1 MSQNNGYSVIGTR
14 PIRHDGIDKVTGDAK
29 YGADIF
35 PRGVLY
41 GKILR
46 SPYAHAIIKSIDVS
60 AAKKLQGVKAI
71 VTGNDLLP
79 PGEDKEIKVGEATK
93 NLKYIREAT
102 LATKKVLYPGHPVA
116 AVAADNPHIAEEA
129 ISLIK
134 VTYEQ
139 ISHSLTALD
148 GIKKD
153 AAILHPD
160 TRSKA
165 VENGTKSTNI
175 EDHLIHEK
183 GDIEKGFAEAD
194 IIIEREFNTSTVHQ
208 GYIEPHNTTVKWTN
222 DERVQIWCST
232 QGPFDIRDETAAIL
246 GIPVSKVK
254 LTPMEIGGGFGG
266 KFSAYA
272 SPVAAHLSRKS
283 GHPVRIIHTRAED
296 LEATGPTPGSYIK
309 CKIGAS
315 KEGKITA
322 AYAYLAY
329 EAGAYP
335 DSMVSAGSQCIF
347 ASYEIPNA
355 KVEGIGV
362 HVNKPSTAAYR
373 APGATNAAFASETI
387 IDEIC
392 TNLKIDPVEFRLQNA
407 SKEGTR
413 RVDGPIFPKIGCVE
427 VLESIKNHPHYQAPL
442 EGENVGRGIAIG
454 FWFNYGGQSSC
465 TINVNSDGTC
475 GLVEGSP
482 DIGGTRTS
490 IAMQA
495 AEVLGI
501 PVEDFN
507 PMVVDTDT
515 VGFTEG
521 TGGSR
526 TTFAT
531 GWAAIE
537 AARDV
542 KTQMIQRAAKI
553 WDVDQ
558 KSVSY
563 ENGFIKTSKHQMSFK
578 ELAGELGSTGGLI
591 VGKST
596 ITPAGEGGAFA
607 GNIVDIKV
615 DPETGKIDILRF
627 TAIQDV
633 GTAVHPS
640 YVEGQM
646 QGGSVQGIG
655 WALNEEYFM
664 TDEGR
669 MANST
674 LLDYR
679 MPIAMDVPLIETVIV
694 EVPNPGHPYG
704 VRGVGE
710 VNIVPPPAAIA
721 NAINNAMGLRMTE
734 LPMKPNKLIELIWG
748 NKQK

>member
-14 PIRHDGIDKVTGDAK
+14 PVRHDGIEKVTGDAK

-35 PRGVLY
+35 PQGVLY

-46 SPYAHAIIKSIDVS
+46 SPYAHAMIKSIDVS

-102 LATKKVLYPGHPVA
+102 LATKKVLYVGHPVA

-139 ISHSLTALD
+139 IAHSLTALD
-148 GIKKD
+148 GIRKD
-153 AAILHPD
+153 AAILHPN
-160 TRSKA
+160 TRSTT
-165 VENGTKSTNI
+165 VGNGTKPTNI
-175 EDHLIHEK
+175 EDHIIHEK

-194 IIIEREFNTSTVHQ
+194 IIIEREFNTATVHQ

-222 DERVQIWCST
+222 DGRVQIWCST
-232 QGPFDIRDETAAIL
+232 QGPFDIRDETATIL

-283 GHPVRIIHTRAED
+283 GHPVRIIHTRSED

-315 KEGKITA
+315 KEGKIIA

-335 DSMVSAGSQCIF
+335 DSMVASGAKCIF

-355 KVEGIGV
+355 KIEAVGV

-387 IDEIC
+387 VDEIC
-392 TNLKIDPVEFRLQNA
+392 TTLKIDPVEFRLQNA

-427 VLESIKNHPHYQAPL
+427 VLEAIKNHPHYQAPL
-442 EGENVGRGIAIG
+442 EKNVGRGVAIG
-454 FWFNYGGQSSC
+454 FWFNHGGQSSC

-490 IAMQA
+490 VAMQA

-515 VGFTEG
+515 IGYTEG

-542 KTQMIQRAAKI
+542 KSQMIQRAAEI

-558 KSVSY
+558 KSVDY
-563 ENGFIKTSKHQMSFK
+563 ENGIIKSAKHQMSFK

-596 ITPAGEGGAFA
+596 ITPAGEGGGFA
-607 GNIVDIKV
+607 GNIVDLKI

-646 QGGSVQGIG
+646 QGGSTQGIG
-655 WALNEEYFM
+655 WGLNEEYFM
-664 TDEGR
+664 TNEGR

-679 MPIAMDVPLIETVIV
+679 MPIAMDVPLIDTVIV
-694 EVPNPGHPYG
+694 EVPNPGHPFG

-710 VNIVPPPAAIA
+710 ANIVPPPAALA
-721 NAINNAMGLRMTE
+721 HAIYSATGFRPNQ
-734 LPMKPNKLIELIWG
+734 LPMSPPNLAKVWG
-748 NKQK
+748 NSNGK

>member
-14 PIRHDGIDKVTGDAK
+14 PVRHDGIEKVTGDAK

-35 PRGVLY
+35 PQGVLY

-46 SPYAHAIIKSIDVS
+46 SPYAHAMIKSIDVS

-102 LATKKVLYPGHPVA
+102 LATKKVLYVGHPVA

-148 GIKKD
+148 GIRKD
-153 AAILHPD
+153 AAILHPN
-160 TRSKA
+160 TRSKT
-165 VENGTKSTNI
+165 VGNGTKPTNI
-175 EDHLIHEK
+175 EDHIIHEK

-194 IIIEREFNTSTVHQ
+194 IIIEREFNTATVHQ

-222 DERVQIWCST
+222 DGRVQIWCST
-232 QGPFDIRDETAAIL
+232 QGPFDIRDETATIL

-272 SPVAAHLSRKS
+272 SPVAALLSRKS
-283 GHPVRIIHTRAED
+283 GHPVRIIHTRSED

-315 KEGKITA
+315 KEGKIIA

-335 DSMVSAGSQCIF
+335 DSMVASGAKCIF

-355 KVEGIGV
+355 KIEAVGV

-387 IDEIC
+387 VDEIC
-392 TNLKIDPVEFRLQNA
+392 TTLKIDPVEFRLQNA

-427 VLESIKNHPHYQAPL
+427 VLEAIKNHPHYQAPL
-442 EGENVGRGIAIG
+442 EKNVGRGVAIG
-454 FWFNYGGQSSC
+454 FWFNHGGQSSC

-490 IAMQA
+490 VAMQA

-515 VGFTEG
+515 IGFTEG

-531 GWAAIE
+531 GWAAIK

-542 KTQMIQRAAKI
+542 KSQMIQRAAEI

-558 KSVSY
+558 KSVDY
-563 ENGFIKTSKHQMSFK
+563 ENGIIKSAKHQMSFK

-596 ITPAGEGGAFA
+596 ITPAGEGGGFA
-607 GNIVDIKV
+607 GNIVDLKI

-664 TDEGR
+664 TNEGR

-679 MPIAMDVPLIETVIV
+679 MPIAMDVPLIDTVIV

-721 NAINNAMGLRMTE
+721 NAINNATGLRMTE
-734 LPMKPNKLIELIWG
+734 LPMKPNKLMELIWE

>member
-14 PIRHDGIDKVTGDAK
+14 PVRHDGIDKVTGDAK

-35 PRGVLY
+35 PQGVLY

-46 SPYAHAIIKSIDVS
+46 SPYAHAMIKSIDVS

-102 LATKKVLYPGHPVA
+102 LATKKVLYVGHPVA

-148 GIKKD
+148 GIRKD
-153 AAILHPD
+153 AAILHPN
-160 TRSKA
+160 TRSKT
-165 VENGTKSTNI
+165 VGNGTKPTNI
-175 EDHLIHEK
+175 EDHIIHEK

-194 IIIEREFNTSTVHQ
+194 IIIEREFNTATVHQ

-222 DERVQIWCST
+222 DGRVQIWCST
-232 QGPFDIRDETAAIL
+232 QGPFDIRDETATIL

-272 SPVAAHLSRKS
+272 SPVAALLSRKS
-283 GHPVRIIHTRAED
+283 GHPVRIIHTRSED

-315 KEGKITA
+315 KEGKIIA

-335 DSMVSAGSQCIF
+335 DSMVASGAKCIF

-355 KVEGIGV
+355 KIEAVGV

-387 IDEIC
+387 VDEIC
-392 TNLKIDPVEFRLQNA
+392 TTLKIDPVEFRLQNA

-427 VLESIKNHPHYQAPL
+427 VLEAIKNHPHYQAPL
-442 EGENVGRGIAIG
+442 EKNVGRGVAIG
-454 FWFNYGGQSSC
+454 FWFNHGGQSSC

-490 IAMQA
+490 VAMQA

-515 VGFTEG
+515 IGFTEG

-542 KTQMIQRAAKI
+542 KSQMIQRAAEI

-558 KSVSY
+558 KSVNY
-563 ENGFIKTSKHQMSFK
+563 ENGIIKSAKHQMSFK

-596 ITPAGEGGAFA
+596 ITPAGEGGGFA
-607 GNIVDIKV
+607 GNIVDLKI

-664 TDEGR
+664 TNEGR

-679 MPIAMDVPLIETVIV
+679 MPIAMDVPLIDTVIV

-721 NAINNAMGLRMTE
+721 NAINNATGLRMTE
-734 LPMKPNKLIELIWG
+734 LPMKPNKLMELIWE

>member
-14 PIRHDGIDKVTGDAK
+14 PVRHDGIDKVTGDAK

-35 PRGVLY
+35 PQGVLY

-46 SPYAHAIIKSIDVS
+46 SPYAHAMIKSIDVS

-79 PGEDKEIKVGEATK
+79 PGEDKGIKVGEATK

-102 LATKKVLYPGHPVA
+102 LATKKVLYVGHPVA

-139 ISHSLTALD
+139 IAHSLTALD
-148 GIKKD
+148 GIRKD
-153 AAILHPD
+153 AAILHPN
-160 TRSKA
+160 TRSTT
-165 VENGTKSTNI
+165 VGNGTKPTNI
-175 EDHLIHEK
+175 EDHIIHEK

-194 IIIEREFNTSTVHQ
+194 IIIEREFNTATVHQ

-222 DERVQIWCST
+222 DGRVQIWCST
-232 QGPFDIRDETAAIL
+232 QGPFDLRDETATIL

-272 SPVAAHLSRKS
+272 SPVAALLSRKS
-283 GHPVRIIHTRAED
+283 GHPVRIIHTRSED

-315 KEGKITA
+315 KEGKIIA

-335 DSMVSAGSQCIF
+335 DSMVASGAKCIF

-355 KVEGIGV
+355 KIEAVGV

-387 IDEIC
+387 VDEIC
-392 TNLKIDPVEFRLQNA
+392 TTLKIDPVEFRLQNA

-427 VLESIKNHPHYQAPL
+427 VLEAIKNHPHYQAPL
-442 EGENVGRGIAIG
+442 EKNVGRGVAIG
-454 FWFNYGGQSSC
+454 FWFNHGGQSSC

-490 IAMQA
+490 VAMQA

-515 VGFTEG
+515 IGYTEG

-542 KTQMIQRAAKI
+542 KSQMIQRAAEI

-558 KSVSY
+558 KSVNY
-563 ENGFIKTSKHQMSFK
+563 ENGIIKSAKHQMSFK

-596 ITPAGEGGAFA
+596 ITPAGEGGGFA
-607 GNIVDIKV
+607 GNIVDLKI

-664 TDEGR
+664 TNEGR

-679 MPIAMDVPLIETVIV
+679 MPIAMDVPLIDTVIV

-721 NAINNAMGLRMTE
+721 NAINNATGLRMTE
-734 LPMKPNKLIELIWG
+734 LPMKPNKLMELIWE

>member
-1 MSQNNGYSVIGTR
+1 MSQNNGYSVIGKR
-14 PIRHDGIDKVTGDAK
+14 PVRHDGIEKVTGDAK

-35 PRGVLY
+35 PQGVLY

-46 SPYAHAIIKSIDVS
+46 SPYAHAMIKSIDVS

-102 LATKKVLYPGHPVA
+102 LATKKVLYVGHPVA

-148 GIKKD
+148 GIRKD
-153 AAILHPD
+153 AAILHPN
-160 TRSKA
+160 TRSKT
-165 VENGTKSTNI
+165 VGNGTKPTNI
-175 EDHLIHEK
+175 EDHIIHEK

-194 IIIEREFNTSTVHQ
+194 IIIEREFNTATVHQ

-222 DERVQIWCST
+222 DGRVQIWCST
-232 QGPFDIRDETAAIL
+232 QGPFDLRDETATIL

-272 SPVAAHLSRKS
+272 SPVAALLSRKS
-283 GHPVRIIHTRAED
+283 GHPVRIIHTRSED

-315 KEGKITA
+315 KEGKIIA

-335 DSMVSAGSQCIF
+335 DSMVASGAKCIF

-355 KVEGIGV
+355 KIEAVGV

-387 IDEIC
+387 VDEIC
-392 TNLKIDPVEFRLQNA
+392 TTLKIDPVEFRLQNA

-427 VLESIKNHPHYQAPL
+427 VLEAIKNHPHYQAPL
-442 EGENVGRGIAIG
+442 EKNVGRGVAIG
-454 FWFNYGGQSSC
+454 FWFNHGGQSSC

-490 IAMQA
+490 VAMQA

-515 VGFTEG
+515 IGFTEG

-531 GWAAIE
+531 GWAAIK

-542 KTQMIQRAAKI
+542 KSQMIQRAAEI

-558 KSVSY
+558 KSVNY
-563 ENGFIKTSKHQMSFK
+563 ENGIIKSAKHQMSFK

-596 ITPAGEGGAFA
+596 ITPAGEGGGFA
-607 GNIVDIKV
+607 GNIVDLKI

-679 MPIAMDVPLIETVIV
+679 MPIAMDVPLIDTVIV

-721 NAINNAMGLRMTE
+721 NAINNATGLRMTE
-734 LPMKPNKLIELIWG
+734 LPMKPNKLMELIWE

>member
-14 PIRHDGIDKVTGDAK
+14 PVRHDGIEKVTGDAK

-35 PRGVLY
+35 PQGVLY

-46 SPYAHAIIKSIDVS
+46 SPYAHAMIKSIDVS

-102 LATKKVLYPGHPVA
+102 LATKKVLYVGHPVA

-148 GIKKD
+148 GIRKD
-153 AAILHPD
+153 AAILHPN
-160 TRSKA
+160 TRSKT
-165 VENGTKSTNI
+165 VGNGTKPTNI
-175 EDHLIHEK
+175 EDHIIHEK

-194 IIIEREFNTSTVHQ
+194 IIIEREFNTATVHQ

-222 DERVQIWCST
+222 DGRVQIWCST
-232 QGPFDIRDETAAIL
+232 QGPFDLREETATIL

-272 SPVAAHLSRKS
+272 SPVAALLSRKS
-283 GHPVRIIHTRAED
+283 GHPVRIIHTRSED

-315 KEGKITA
+315 KEGKIIA

-335 DSMVSAGSQCIF
+335 DSMVASGAKCIF

-355 KVEGIGV
+355 KIEAVGV

-387 IDEIC
+387 VDEIC
-392 TNLKIDPVEFRLQNA
+392 TTLKIDPVEFRLQNA

-427 VLESIKNHPHYQAPL
+427 VLEAIKNHPHYQAPL
-442 EGENVGRGIAIG
+442 EKNVGRGVAIG
-454 FWFNYGGQSSC
+454 FWFNHGGQSSC

-490 IAMQA
+490 VAMQA

-515 VGFTEG
+515 IGFTEG

-531 GWAAIE
+531 GWAAIK

-542 KTQMIQRAAKI
+542 KSQMIQRAAEI

-558 KSVSY
+558 KSVDY
-563 ENGFIKTSKHQMSFK
+563 ENGIIKSAKHQMSFK

-596 ITPAGEGGAFA
+596 ITPAGEGGGFA
-607 GNIVDIKV
+607 GNIVDLKI

-664 TDEGR
+664 TNEGR

-679 MPIAMDVPLIETVIV
+679 MPIAMDVPLIDTVIV

-721 NAINNAMGLRMTE
+721 NAINNATGLRMTE
-734 LPMKPNKLIELIWG
+734 LPMKPNKLMELIWE

>member
-14 PIRHDGIDKVTGDAK
+14 PVRHDGIDKVTGDAK

-35 PRGVLY
+35 PQGVLY

-46 SPYAHAIIKSIDVS
+46 SPYAHAMIKSIDVS

-79 PGEDKEIKVGEATK
+79 PGEDKGIKVGEATK

-102 LATKKVLYPGHPVA
+102 LATKKVLYVGHPVA

-139 ISHSLTALD
+139 IAHSLTALD
-148 GIKKD
+148 GIRKD
-153 AAILHPD
+153 AAILHPN
-160 TRSKA
+160 TRSTT
-165 VENGTKSTNI
+165 VGNGTKPTNI
-175 EDHLIHEK
+175 EDHIIHEK

-194 IIIEREFNTSTVHQ
+194 IIIEREFNTATVHQ

-222 DERVQIWCST
+222 DGRVQIWCST
-232 QGPFDIRDETAAIL
+232 QGPFDIRDETATIL

-272 SPVAAHLSRKS
+272 SPVAALLSRKS
-283 GHPVRIIHTRAED
+283 GHPVRIIHTRSED

-315 KEGKITA
+315 KEGKIIA

-335 DSMVSAGSQCIF
+335 DSMVASGAKCIF

-355 KVEGIGV
+355 KIEAVGV

-387 IDEIC
+387 VDEIC
-392 TNLKIDPVEFRLQNA
+392 TTLKIDPVEFRLQNA

-427 VLESIKNHPHYQAPL
+427 VLEAIKNHPHYQAPL
-442 EGENVGRGIAIG
+442 EKNVGRGVAIG
-454 FWFNYGGQSSC
+454 FWFNHGGQSSC

-490 IAMQA
+490 VAMQA

-515 VGFTEG
+515 IGYTEG

-542 KTQMIQRAAKI
+542 KSQMIQRAAEI

-558 KSVSY
+558 KSVNY
-563 ENGFIKTSKHQMSFK
+563 ENGIIKSAKHQMSFK

-596 ITPAGEGGAFA
+596 ITPAGEGGGFA
-607 GNIVDIKV
+607 GNIVDLKI

-664 TDEGR
+664 TNEGR

-679 MPIAMDVPLIETVIV
+679 MPIAMDVPLIDTVIV

-721 NAINNAMGLRMTE
+721 NAINNATGLRMTE
-734 LPMKPNKLIELIWG
+734 LPMKPNKLMELIWE

>member
-14 PIRHDGIDKVTGDAK
+14 PVRHDGIEKVTGDAK

-35 PRGVLY
+35 PQGVLY

-46 SPYAHAIIKSIDVS
+46 SPYAHAMIKSIDVS

-102 LATKKVLYPGHPVA
+102 LATKKVLYVGHPVA

-148 GIKKD
+148 GIRKD
-153 AAILHPD
+153 AAILHPN
-160 TRSKA
+160 TRSKT
-165 VENGTKSTNI
+165 VGNGTKPTNI
-175 EDHLIHEK
+175 EDHIIHEK

-194 IIIEREFNTSTVHQ
+194 IIIEREFNTATVHQ

-222 DERVQIWCST
+222 DGRVQIWCST
-232 QGPFDIRDETAAIL
+232 QGPFDLRDETATIL

-272 SPVAAHLSRKS
+272 SPVAALLSRKS
-283 GHPVRIIHTRAED
+283 GHPVRIIHTRSED

-315 KEGKITA
+315 KEGKIIA

-335 DSMVSAGSQCIF
+335 DSMVASGAKCIF

-355 KVEGIGV
+355 KIEAVGV

-387 IDEIC
+387 VDEIC
-392 TNLKIDPVEFRLQNA
+392 TTLKIDPVEFRLQNA

-427 VLESIKNHPHYQAPL
+427 VLEAIKNHPHYQAPL
-442 EGENVGRGIAIG
+442 EKNVGRGVAIG
-454 FWFNYGGQSSC
+454 FWFNHGGQSSC

-490 IAMQA
+490 VAMQA

-515 VGFTEG
+515 IGFTEG

-531 GWAAIE
+531 GWAAIK

-542 KTQMIQRAAKI
+542 KSQMIQRAAEI

-558 KSVSY
+558 KSVNY
-563 ENGFIKTSKHQMSFK
+563 ENGIIKSAKHQMSFK

-596 ITPAGEGGAFA
+596 ITPAGEGGGFA
-607 GNIVDIKV
+607 GNIVDLKI

-679 MPIAMDVPLIETVIV
+679 MPIAMDVPLIDTVIV

-721 NAINNAMGLRMTE
+721 NAINNATGLRMTE
-734 LPMKPNKLIELIWG
+734 LPMKPNKLMELIWE

>member
-14 PIRHDGIDKVTGDAK
+14 PVRHDGIEKVTGDAK

-35 PRGVLY
+35 PQGVLY

-46 SPYAHAIIKSIDVS
+46 SPYAHAMIKSIDVS

-102 LATKKVLYPGHPVA
+102 LATKKVLYVGHPVA

-148 GIKKD
+148 GIRKD
-153 AAILHPD
+153 AAILHPN
-160 TRSKA
+160 TRSKT
-165 VENGTKSTNI
+165 VGNGTKPTNI
-175 EDHLIHEK
+175 EDHIIHEK

-194 IIIEREFNTSTVHQ
+194 IIIEREFNTATVHQ

-222 DERVQIWCST
+222 DGRVQIWCST
-232 QGPFDIRDETAAIL
+232 QGPFDLRDETATIL

-272 SPVAAHLSRKS
+272 SPVAALLSRKS
-283 GHPVRIIHTRAED
+283 GHPVRIIHTRSED

-315 KEGKITA
+315 KEGKIIA

-335 DSMVSAGSQCIF
+335 DSMVASGAKCIF

-355 KVEGIGV
+355 KIEAVGV

-387 IDEIC
+387 VDEIC
-392 TNLKIDPVEFRLQNA
+392 TTLKIDPVEFRLQNA

-427 VLESIKNHPHYQAPL
+427 VLEAIKNHPHYQAPL
-442 EGENVGRGIAIG
+442 EKNVGRGVAIG
-454 FWFNYGGQSSC
+454 FWFNHGGQSSC

-490 IAMQA
+490 VAMQA

-515 VGFTEG
+515 IGFTEG

-531 GWAAIE
+531 GWAAIK

-542 KTQMIQRAAKI
+542 KSQMIQRAAEI

-558 KSVSY
+558 KSVDY
-563 ENGFIKTSKHQMSFK
+563 ENGIIKSAKHQMSFK

-596 ITPAGEGGAFA
+596 ITPAGEGGGFA
-607 GNIVDIKV
+607 GNIVDLKI

-679 MPIAMDVPLIETVIV
+679 MPIAMDVPLIDTVIV

-721 NAINNAMGLRMTE
+721 NAINNVTGLRMTE
-734 LPMKPNKLIELIWG
+734 LPMKPNKLMELIWE

>member
-14 PIRHDGIDKVTGDAK
+14 PVRHDGIEKVTGDAK

-35 PRGVLY
+35 PQGVLY

-46 SPYAHAIIKSIDVS
+46 SPYAHAMIKSIDVS

-102 LATKKVLYPGHPVA
+102 LATKKVLYVGHPVA

-148 GIKKD
+148 GIRKD
-153 AAILHPD
+153 AAILHPN
-160 TRSKA
+160 TRSKT
-165 VENGTKSTNI
+165 VGNGTKPTNI
-175 EDHLIHEK
+175 EDHIIHEK

-194 IIIEREFNTSTVHQ
+194 IIIEREFNTATVHQ

-222 DERVQIWCST
+222 DGRVQIWCST
-232 QGPFDIRDETAAIL
+232 QGPFDLRDETATIL

-272 SPVAAHLSRKS
+272 SPVAALLSRKS
-283 GHPVRIIHTRAED
+283 GHPVRIIHTRSED

-315 KEGKITA
+315 KEGKIIA

-335 DSMVSAGSQCIF
+335 DSMVASGAKCIF

-355 KVEGIGV
+355 KIEAVGV

-387 IDEIC
+387 VDEIC
-392 TNLKIDPVEFRLQNA
+392 TTLKIDPVEFRLQNA

-427 VLESIKNHPHYQAPL
+427 VLEAIKNHPHYQAPL
-442 EGENVGRGIAIG
+442 EKNVGRGVAIG
-454 FWFNYGGQSSC
+454 FWFNHGGQSSC

-490 IAMQA
+490 VAMQA

-515 VGFTEG
+515 IGFTEG

-531 GWAAIE
+531 GWAAIK

-542 KTQMIQRAAKI
+542 KSQMIQRAAEI

-558 KSVSY
+558 KSVDY
-563 ENGFIKTSKHQMSFK
+563 ENGIIKSAKHQMSFK

-596 ITPAGEGGAFA
+596 ITPAGEGGGFA
-607 GNIVDIKV
+607 GNIVDLKI

-664 TDEGR
+664 TNEGR

-679 MPIAMDVPLIETVIV
+679 MPIAMDVPLIDTVIV

-721 NAINNAMGLRMTE
+721 NAINNATGLRMTE
-734 LPMKPNKLIELIWG
+734 LPMKPNKLMELIWE

>member
-1 MSQNNGYSVIGTR
+1 MSQDNGYSVIGTR
-14 PIRHDGIDKVTGDAK
+14 PVRHDGIDKVTGDAK

-35 PRGVLY
+35 PQGVLY

-46 SPYAHAIIKSIDVS
+46 SPYAHAMIKSIDVS

-102 LATKKVLYPGHPVA
+102 LATKKVLYVGHPVA

-139 ISHSLTALD
+139 IAHSLTALD
-148 GIKKD
+148 GIRKD
-153 AAILHPD
+153 AAILHPN
-160 TRSKA
+160 TRSTT
-165 VENGTKSTNI
+165 VGNGTKPTNI
-175 EDHLIHEK
+175 EDHIIHEK

-194 IIIEREFNTSTVHQ
+194 IIIEREFNTATVHQ

-222 DERVQIWCST
+222 DGRVQIWCST
-232 QGPFDIRDETAAIL
+232 QGPFDLRDETATIL

-272 SPVAAHLSRKS
+272 SPVAALLSRKS
-283 GHPVRIIHTRAED
+283 GHPVRIIHTRSED

-315 KEGKITA
+315 KEGKIIA

-335 DSMVSAGSQCIF
+335 DSMVASGAKCIF

-355 KVEGIGV
+355 KIEAVGV

-387 IDEIC
+387 VDEIC
-392 TNLKIDPVEFRLQNA
+392 TTLKIDPVEFRLQNA

-427 VLESIKNHPHYQAPL
+427 VLEAIKNHPHYQAPL
-442 EGENVGRGIAIG
+442 EKNVGRGVAIG
-454 FWFNYGGQSSC
+454 FWFNHGGQSSC

-490 IAMQA
+490 VAMQA

-515 VGFTEG
+515 IGYTEG

-542 KTQMIQRAAKI
+542 KSQMIQRAAEI

-558 KSVSY
+558 KSVNY
-563 ENGFIKTSKHQMSFK
+563 ENGIIKSAKHQMSFK

-596 ITPAGEGGAFA
+596 ITPAGEGGGFA
-607 GNIVDIKV
+607 GNIVDLKI

-664 TDEGR
+664 TNEGR

-679 MPIAMDVPLIETVIV
+679 MPIAMDVPLIDTVIV

-721 NAINNAMGLRMTE
+721 NAINNATGLRMTE
-734 LPMKPNKLIELIWG
+734 LPMKPNKLMELIWE

>member
-14 PIRHDGIDKVTGDAK
+14 PVRHDGIEKVTGDAK

-35 PRGVLY
+35 PQGVLY

-46 SPYAHAIIKSIDVS
+46 SPYAHAMIKSIDVS

-79 PGEDKEIKVGEATK
+79 PGEDKGIKVGEATK

-102 LATKKVLYPGHPVA
+102 LATKKVLYVGHPVA

-148 GIKKD
+148 GIRKD
-153 AAILHPD
+153 AAILHPN
-160 TRSKA
+160 TRSTT
-165 VENGTKSTNI
+165 VGNGTKPTNI
-175 EDHLIHEK
+175 EDHIIHEK

-194 IIIEREFNTSTVHQ
+194 IIIEREFNTATVHQ

-222 DERVQIWCST
+222 DGRVQIWCST
-232 QGPFDIRDETAAIL
+232 QGPFDIRDETATIL

-272 SPVAAHLSRKS
+272 SPVAALLSRKS
-283 GHPVRIIHTRAED
+283 GHPVRIIHTRSED

-315 KEGKITA
+315 KEGKIIA

-335 DSMVSAGSQCIF
+335 DSMVASGAKCIF

-355 KVEGIGV
+355 KIEAVGV

-387 IDEIC
+387 VDEIC
-392 TNLKIDPVEFRLQNA
+392 TTLKIDPVEFRLQNA

-427 VLESIKNHPHYQAPL
+427 VLEAIKNHPHYQAPL
-442 EGENVGRGIAIG
+442 EKNVGRGVAIG
-454 FWFNYGGQSSC
+454 FWFNHGGQSSC

-490 IAMQA
+490 VAMQA

-515 VGFTEG
+515 IGFTEG

-531 GWAAIE
+531 GWAAIK

-542 KTQMIQRAAKI
+542 KSQMIQRAAEI

-558 KSVSY
+558 KSVDY
-563 ENGFIKTSKHQMSFK
+563 ENGIIKSAKHQMSFK

-596 ITPAGEGGAFA
+596 ITPAGEGGGFA
-607 GNIVDIKV
+607 GNIVDLKI

-679 MPIAMDVPLIETVIV
+679 MPIAMDVPLIDTVIV

-721 NAINNAMGLRMTE
+721 NAINNATGLRMTE
-734 LPMKPNKLIELIWG
+734 LPMKPNKLMELIWE

>member
-14 PIRHDGIDKVTGDAK
+14 PVRHDGIEKVTGDAK

-35 PRGVLY
+35 PQGVLY

-46 SPYAHAIIKSIDVS
+46 SPYAHAMIKSIDVS

-102 LATKKVLYPGHPVA
+102 LATKKVLYVGHPVA

-139 ISHSLTALD
+139 IAHSLTALD
-148 GIKKD
+148 GIRKD
-153 AAILHPD
+153 AAILHPN
-160 TRSKA
+160 TRSTT
-165 VENGTKSTNI
+165 VGNGTKPTNI
-175 EDHLIHEK
+175 EDHIIHEK

-194 IIIEREFNTSTVHQ
+194 IIIEREFNTATVHQ

-222 DERVQIWCST
+222 DGRVQIWCST
-232 QGPFDIRDETAAIL
+232 QGPFDLRDETATIL

-272 SPVAAHLSRKS
+272 SPVAALLSRKS
-283 GHPVRIIHTRAED
+283 GHPVRIIHTRSED

-315 KEGKITA
+315 KEGKIIA

-335 DSMVSAGSQCIF
+335 DSMVASGAKCIF

-355 KVEGIGV
+355 KIEAVGV

-387 IDEIC
+387 VDEIC
-392 TNLKIDPVEFRLQNA
+392 TTLKIDPVEFRLQNA

-427 VLESIKNHPHYQAPL
+427 VLEAIKNHPHYQAPL
-442 EGENVGRGIAIG
+442 EKNVGRGVAIG
-454 FWFNYGGQSSC
+454 FWFNHGGQSSC

-490 IAMQA
+490 VAMQA

-515 VGFTEG
+515 IGFTEG

-531 GWAAIE
+531 GWAAIK

-542 KTQMIQRAAKI
+542 KSQMIQRAAEI

-558 KSVSY
+558 KSVNY
-563 ENGFIKTSKHQMSFK
+563 ENGIIKSAKHQMSFK

-596 ITPAGEGGAFA
+596 ITPAGEGGGFA
-607 GNIVDIKV
+607 GNIVDLKI

-679 MPIAMDVPLIETVIV
+679 MPIAMDVPLIDTVIV

-721 NAINNAMGLRMTE
+721 NAINNATGLRMTE
-734 LPMKPNKLIELIWG
+734 LPMKPNKLMELIWE

>member
-14 PIRHDGIDKVTGDAK
+14 PVRHDGIEKVTGDAK

-35 PRGVLY
+35 PQGVLY

-46 SPYAHAIIKSIDVS
+46 SPYAHAMIKSIDVS

-102 LATKKVLYPGHPVA
+102 LATKKVLYVGHPVA

-139 ISHSLTALD
+139 IAHSLTALD
-148 GIKKD
+148 GIRKD
-153 AAILHPD
+153 AAILHPN
-160 TRSKA
+160 TRSKT
-165 VENGTKSTNI
+165 VGNGTKPTNI
-175 EDHLIHEK
+175 EDHIIHEK

-194 IIIEREFNTSTVHQ
+194 IIIEREFNTATVHQ

-222 DERVQIWCST
+222 DGRVQIWCST
-232 QGPFDIRDETAAIL
+232 QGPFDLRDETATIL

-272 SPVAAHLSRKS
+272 SPVAALLSRKS
-283 GHPVRIIHTRAED
+283 GHPVRIIHTRSED

-315 KEGKITA
+315 KEGKIIA

-335 DSMVSAGSQCIF
+335 DSMVASGAKCIF

-355 KVEGIGV
+355 KIEAVGV

-387 IDEIC
+387 VDEIC
-392 TNLKIDPVEFRLQNA
+392 TTLKIDPVEFRLQNA

-427 VLESIKNHPHYQAPL
+427 VLEAIKNHPHYQAPL
-442 EGENVGRGIAIG
+442 EKNVGRGVAIG
-454 FWFNYGGQSSC
+454 FWFNHGGQSSC

-490 IAMQA
+490 VAMQA

-515 VGFTEG
+515 IGFTEG

-531 GWAAIE
+531 GWAAIK

-542 KTQMIQRAAKI
+542 KSQMIQRAAEI

-558 KSVSY
+558 KSVDY
-563 ENGFIKTSKHQMSFK
+563 ENGIIKSAKHQMSFK

-596 ITPAGEGGAFA
+596 ITPAGEGGGFA
-607 GNIVDIKV
+607 GNIVDLKI

-679 MPIAMDVPLIETVIV
+679 MPIAMDVPLIDTVIV

-721 NAINNAMGLRMTE
+721 NAINNATGLRMTE
-734 LPMKPNKLIELIWG
+734 LPMKPNKLMELIWE

>member
-14 PIRHDGIDKVTGDAK
+14 PVRHDGIDKVTGDAK

-35 PRGVLY
+35 PQGVLY

-46 SPYAHAIIKSIDVS
+46 SPYAHAMIKSIDVS

-102 LATKKVLYPGHPVA
+102 LATKKVLYIGHPVA

-148 GIKKD
+148 GIRKD
-153 AAILHPD
+153 AAILHPN
-160 TRSKA
+160 TRSKT
-165 VENGTKSTNI
+165 VGNGTKPTNI
-175 EDHLIHEK
+175 EDHIIHEK

-194 IIIEREFNTSTVHQ
+194 IIIEREFNTATVHQ

-222 DERVQIWCST
+222 DGRVQIWCST

-283 GHPVRIIHTRAED
+283 GHPVRIIHTRSED

-315 KEGKITA
+315 KEGKIIA

-335 DSMVSAGSQCIF
+335 DSMVASGAKCIF

-355 KVEGIGV
+355 KIEAVGV

-387 IDEIC
+387 VDEIC
-392 TNLKIDPVEFRLQNA
+392 TTLKIDPVEFRLQNA

-427 VLESIKNHPHYQAPL
+427 VLEAIKNHPHYQAPL
-442 EGENVGRGIAIG
+442 EKNVGRGVAIG

-542 KTQMIQRAAKI
+542 KSQMIQRAAEI

-558 KSVSY
+558 NSVNY
-563 ENGFIKTSKHQMSFK
+563 ENGIIKSAKHQMSFK

-596 ITPAGEGGAFA
+596 INPAGEGGGFA
-607 GNIVDIKV
+607 GNIVDLKI
-615 DPETGKIDILRF
+615 DSETGKIDILRF

-664 TDEGR
+664 TNEGR

-679 MPIAMDVPLIETVIV
+679 MPIAMDVPLIDTVIV

-721 NAINNAMGLRMTE
+721 NAINNATGLRMTE
-734 LPMKPNKLIELIWG
+734 LPMKPNKLMELIWE

>member
-14 PIRHDGIDKVTGDAK
+14 PVRHDGIDKVTGDAK

-35 PRGVLY
+35 PQGVLY

-46 SPYAHAIIKSIDVS
+46 SPYAHAMIKSIDVS

-102 LATKKVLYPGHPVA
+102 LATNKVLYVGHPVA
-116 AVAADNPHIAEEA
+116 AVAADNPHIADEA

-134 VTYEQ
+134 VTYEL
-139 ISHSLTALD
+139 IAHSLTALD
-148 GIKKD
+148 GIRKD
-153 AAILHPD
+153 AAILHPN
-160 TRSKA
+160 TRSKT
-165 VENGTKSTNI
+165 VGNGTKPTNI
-175 EDHLIHEK
+175 EDHIIHEK

-194 IIIEREFNTSTVHQ
+194 IIIEREFNTATVHQ

-222 DERVQIWCST
+222 DGRVQIWCST
-232 QGPFDIRDETAAIL
+232 QGPFDIRDETATIL

-272 SPVAAHLSRKS
+272 SPVAALLSRKS
-283 GHPVRIIHTRAED
+283 GHPVRIIHTRSED

-315 KEGKITA
+315 KEGKIIA

-335 DSMVSAGSQCIF
+335 DSMVASGAKCIF

-355 KVEGIGV
+355 KIEAVGV

-387 IDEIC
+387 VDEIC
-392 TNLKIDPVEFRLQNA
+392 TTLKIDPVEFRLHNA

-427 VLESIKNHPHYQAPL
+427 VLEAIKNHPHYQAPL
-442 EGENVGRGIAIG
+442 EKNVGRGVAIG
-454 FWFNYGGQSSC
+454 FWFNHGGQSSC

-490 IAMQA
+490 VAMQA

-515 VGFTEG
+515 IGFTEG

-542 KTQMIQRAAKI
+542 KSQMIQRAAEI

-558 KSVSY
+558 KSVNY
-563 ENGFIKTSKHQMSFK
+563 ENGIIKSAKHQMSFK

-596 ITPAGEGGAFA
+596 ITPAGEGGGFA
-607 GNIVDIKV
+607 GNIVDLKI

-679 MPIAMDVPLIETVIV
+679 MPIAMDVPLIDTVIV

-721 NAINNAMGLRMTE
+721 NAINNATGLRMTE
-734 LPMKPNKLIELIWG
+734 LPMKPNKLMELIWE

>member
-14 PIRHDGIDKVTGDAK
+14 PVRHDGIEKVTGDAK

-35 PRGVLY
+35 PQGVLY

-46 SPYAHAIIKSIDVS
+46 SPYAHAMIKSIDVS

-102 LATKKVLYPGHPVA
+102 LATKKVLYVGHPVA

-148 GIKKD
+148 GIRKD
-153 AAILHPD
+153 AAILHPN
-160 TRSKA
+160 TRSKT
-165 VENGTKSTNI
+165 VGNGTKPTNI
-175 EDHLIHEK
+175 EDHIIHEK

-194 IIIEREFNTSTVHQ
+194 IIIEREFNTATVHQ

-222 DERVQIWCST
+222 DGRVQIWCST

-272 SPVAAHLSRKS
+272 SPVAALLSRKS
-283 GHPVRIIHTRAED
+283 GHPVRIIHTRSED

-315 KEGKITA
+315 KEGKIIA

-335 DSMVSAGSQCIF
+335 DSMVASGAKCIF

-355 KVEGIGV
+355 KIEAVGV

-373 APGATNAAFASETI
+373 PPGATNAAFASETI
-387 IDEIC
+387 VDEIC
-392 TNLKIDPVEFRLQNA
+392 TTLKIDPVEFRLQNA

-427 VLESIKNHPHYQAPL
+427 VLEAIKNHPHYQAPL
-442 EGENVGRGIAIG
+442 EKNVGRGVAIG
-454 FWFNYGGQSSC
+454 FWFNHGGQSSC

-490 IAMQA
+490 VAMQA

-515 VGFTEG
+515 IGFTEG

-531 GWAAIE
+531 GWAAIK

-542 KTQMIQRAAKI
+542 KSQMIQRAAEI

-558 KSVSY
+558 KSVDY
-563 ENGFIKTSKHQMSFK
+563 ENGIIKSAKHQMSFK

-596 ITPAGEGGAFA
+596 ITPAGEGGGFA
-607 GNIVDIKV
+607 GNIVDLKI

-679 MPIAMDVPLIETVIV
+679 MPIAMDVPLIDTVIV

-721 NAINNAMGLRMTE
+721 NAINNATGLRMTE
-734 LPMKPNKLIELIWG
+734 LPMKPNKLMELIWE

>member
-14 PIRHDGIDKVTGDAK
+14 PVRHDGIEKVTGDAK

-35 PRGVLY
+35 PQGVLY

-46 SPYAHAIIKSIDVS
+46 SPYAHAMIKSIDVS

-102 LATKKVLYPGHPVA
+102 LATKKVLYVGHPVA

-139 ISHSLTALD
+139 IAHSLTALD
-148 GIKKD
+148 GIRKD
-153 AAILHPD
+153 AAILHPN
-160 TRSKA
+160 TRSTT
-165 VENGTKSTNI
+165 VGNGTKPTNI
-175 EDHLIHEK
+175 EDHIIHEK

-194 IIIEREFNTSTVHQ
+194 IIIEREFNTATVHQ

-222 DERVQIWCST
+222 DGRVQIWCST
-232 QGPFDIRDETAAIL
+232 QGPFDLRDETATIL

-272 SPVAAHLSRKS
+272 SPVAALLSRKS
-283 GHPVRIIHTRAED
+283 GHPVRIIHTRSED

-315 KEGKITA
+315 KEGKIIA

-335 DSMVSAGSQCIF
+335 DSMVASGAKCIF

-355 KVEGIGV
+355 KIEAVGV

-387 IDEIC
+387 VDEIC
-392 TNLKIDPVEFRLQNA
+392 TTLKIDPVEFRLQNA

-427 VLESIKNHPHYQAPL
+427 VLEAIKNHPHYQAPL
-442 EGENVGRGIAIG
+442 EKNVGRGVAIG
-454 FWFNYGGQSSC
+454 FWFNHGGQSSC

-490 IAMQA
+490 VAMQA

-515 VGFTEG
+515 IGFTEG

-531 GWAAIE
+531 GWAAIK

-542 KTQMIQRAAKI
+542 KSQMIQRAAEI

-558 KSVSY
+558 KSVDY
-563 ENGFIKTSKHQMSFK
+563 ENGIIKSAKHQMSFK

-596 ITPAGEGGAFA
+596 ITPAGEGGGFA
-607 GNIVDIKV
+607 GNIVDLKI

-664 TDEGR
+664 TNEGR

-679 MPIAMDVPLIETVIV
+679 MPIAMDVPLIDTVIV

-721 NAINNAMGLRMTE
+721 NAINNATGLRMTE
-734 LPMKPNKLIELIWG
+734 LPMKPNKLMELIWE

>member
-14 PIRHDGIDKVTGDAK
+14 PVRHDGIEKVTGDAK

-35 PRGVLY
+35 PQGVLY

-46 SPYAHAIIKSIDVS
+46 SPYAHAMIKSIDVS

-102 LATKKVLYPGHPVA
+102 LATKKVLYVGHPVA

-148 GIKKD
+148 GIRKD
-153 AAILHPD
+153 AAILHPN
-160 TRSKA
+160 TRSKT
-165 VENGTKSTNI
+165 VGNGTKPTNI
-175 EDHLIHEK
+175 EDHIIHEK

-194 IIIEREFNTSTVHQ
+194 IIIEREFNTATVHQ

-222 DERVQIWCST
+222 DGRVQIWCST
-232 QGPFDIRDETAAIL
+232 QGPFDLRDETATIL

-272 SPVAAHLSRKS
+272 SPVAALLSRKS
-283 GHPVRIIHTRAED
+283 GHPVRIIHTRSED

-315 KEGKITA
+315 KEGKIIA

-335 DSMVSAGSQCIF
+335 DSMVASGAKCIF

-355 KVEGIGV
+355 KIEAVGV

-387 IDEIC
+387 VDEIC
-392 TNLKIDPVEFRLQNA
+392 TTLKIDPVEFRLQNA

-427 VLESIKNHPHYQAPL
+427 VLEAIKNHPHYQAPL
-442 EGENVGRGIAIG
+442 EKNVGRGVAIG
-454 FWFNYGGQSSC
+454 FWFNHGGQSSC

-490 IAMQA
+490 VAMQA

-515 VGFTEG
+515 IGFTEG

-531 GWAAIE
+531 GWAAIK

-542 KTQMIQRAAKI
+542 KSQMIQRAAEI

-558 KSVSY
+558 KSVDY
-563 ENGFIKTSKHQMSFK
+563 ENGIIKSAKHQMSFK

-596 ITPAGEGGAFA
+596 ITPAGEGGRFA
-607 GNIVDIKV
+607 GNIVDIKI

-664 TDEGR
+664 TNEGR

-679 MPIAMDVPLIETVIV
+679 MPIAMDVPLIDTVIV

-710 VNIVPPPAAIA
+710 VNIVPPPAGIA
-721 NAINNAMGLRMTE
+721 NAINNATGLRMTE
-734 LPMKPNKLIELIWG
+734 LPMKPNKLMELIWE

>member
-1 MSQNNGYSVIGTR
+1 MSQDNGYSVIGTR
-14 PIRHDGIDKVTGDAK
+14 PVRHDGIDKVTGDAK

-35 PRGVLY
+35 PQGVLY

-46 SPYAHAIIKSIDVS
+46 SPYAHAMIKSIDVS

-79 PGEDKEIKVGEATK
+79 PGEDKGIKVGEATK

-102 LATKKVLYPGHPVA
+102 LATKKVLYVGHPVA

-139 ISHSLTALD
+139 IAHSLTALD
-148 GIKKD
+148 GIRKD
-153 AAILHPD
+153 AAILHPN
-160 TRSKA
+160 TRSTT
-165 VENGTKSTNI
+165 VGNGTKPTNI
-175 EDHLIHEK
+175 EDHIIHEK

-194 IIIEREFNTSTVHQ
+194 IIIEREFNTATVHQ

-222 DERVQIWCST
+222 DGRVQIWCST
-232 QGPFDIRDETAAIL
+232 QGPFDIRDETATIL

-272 SPVAAHLSRKS
+272 SPVAALLSRKS
-283 GHPVRIIHTRAED
+283 GHPVRIIHTRSED

-315 KEGKITA
+315 KEGKIIA

-335 DSMVSAGSQCIF
+335 DSMVASGAKCIF

-355 KVEGIGV
+355 KIEAVGV

-387 IDEIC
+387 VDEIC
-392 TNLKIDPVEFRLQNA
+392 TTLKIDPVEFRLQNA

-427 VLESIKNHPHYQAPL
+427 VLEAIKNHPHYQAPL
-442 EGENVGRGIAIG
+442 EKNVGRGVAIG
-454 FWFNYGGQSSC
+454 FWFNHGGQSSC

-490 IAMQA
+490 VAMQA

-515 VGFTEG
+515 IGFTEG

-542 KTQMIQRAAKI
+542 KSQMIQRAAEI

-558 KSVSY
+558 KSVNY
-563 ENGFIKTSKHQMSFK
+563 ENGIIKSAKHQMSFK

-596 ITPAGEGGAFA
+596 ITPAGEGGGFA
-607 GNIVDIKV
+607 GNIVDLKI

-664 TDEGR
+664 TNEGR

-679 MPIAMDVPLIETVIV
+679 MPIAMDVPLIDTVIV

-721 NAINNAMGLRMTE
+721 NAINNATGLRMTE
-734 LPMKPNKLIELIWG
+734 LPMKPNKLMELIWE

>member
-14 PIRHDGIDKVTGDAK
+14 PVRHDGIEKVTGDAK

-35 PRGVLY
+35 PQGVLY

-46 SPYAHAIIKSIDVS
+46 SPYAHAMIKSIDVS

-79 PGEDKEIKVGEATK
+79 PGEDKGIKVGEATK

-102 LATKKVLYPGHPVA
+102 LATKKVLYVGHPVA

-139 ISHSLTALD
+139 IAHSLTALD
-148 GIKKD
+148 GIRKD
-153 AAILHPD
+153 AAILHPN
-160 TRSKA
+160 TRSTT
-165 VENGTKSTNI
+165 VGNGTKPTNI
-175 EDHLIHEK
+175 EDHIIHEK

-194 IIIEREFNTSTVHQ
+194 IIIEREFNTATVHQ

-222 DERVQIWCST
+222 DGRVQIWCST
-232 QGPFDIRDETAAIL
+232 QGPFDLRDETATIL

-272 SPVAAHLSRKS
+272 SPVAALLSRKS
-283 GHPVRIIHTRAED
+283 GHPVRIIHTRSED

-315 KEGKITA
+315 KEGKIIA

-335 DSMVSAGSQCIF
+335 DSMVASGAKCIF

-355 KVEGIGV
+355 KIEAVGV

-387 IDEIC
+387 VDEIC
-392 TNLKIDPVEFRLQNA
+392 TTLKIDPVEFRLQNA

-427 VLESIKNHPHYQAPL
+427 VLEAIKNHPHYQAPL
-442 EGENVGRGIAIG
+442 EKNVGRGVAIG
-454 FWFNYGGQSSC
+454 FWFNHGGQSSC

-490 IAMQA
+490 VAMQA

-515 VGFTEG
+515 IGFTEG

-531 GWAAIE
+531 GWAAIK

-542 KTQMIQRAAKI
+542 KSQMIQRAAEI

-558 KSVSY
+558 KSVDY
-563 ENGFIKTSKHQMSFK
+563 ENGIIKSAKHQMSFK

-596 ITPAGEGGAFA
+596 ITPAGEGGGFA
-607 GNIVDIKV
+607 GNIVDLKI

-633 GTAVHPS
+633 GTGVHPS

-679 MPIAMDVPLIETVIV
+679 MPIAMDVPLIDTVIV

-721 NAINNAMGLRMTE
+721 NAINNATGLRMTE
-734 LPMKPNKLIELIWG
+734 LPMKPNKLMELIWE

>member
-1 MSQNNGYSVIGTR
+1 MSQDNGYSVIGTR
-14 PIRHDGIDKVTGDAK
+14 PVRHDGIDKVTGDAK

-35 PRGVLY
+35 PQGVLY

-46 SPYAHAIIKSIDVS
+46 SPYAHAMIKSIDVS

-79 PGEDKEIKVGEATK
+79 PGEDKGIKVGEATK

-102 LATKKVLYPGHPVA
+102 LATKKVLYVGHPVA

-139 ISHSLTALD
+139 IAHSLTALD
-148 GIKKD
+148 GIRKD
-153 AAILHPD
+153 AAILHPN
-160 TRSKA
+160 TRSTT
-165 VENGTKSTNI
+165 VGNGTKPTNI
-175 EDHLIHEK
+175 EDHIIHEK

-194 IIIEREFNTSTVHQ
+194 IIIEREFNTATVHQ

-222 DERVQIWCST
+222 DGRVQIWCST
-232 QGPFDIRDETAAIL
+232 QGPFDIRDETATIL

-272 SPVAAHLSRKS
+272 SPVAALLSRKS
-283 GHPVRIIHTRAED
+283 GHPVRIIHTRSED

-315 KEGKITA
+315 KEGKIIA

-335 DSMVSAGSQCIF
+335 DSMVASGAKCIF

-355 KVEGIGV
+355 KIEAVGV

-387 IDEIC
+387 VDEIC
-392 TNLKIDPVEFRLQNA
+392 TTLKIDPVEFRLQNA
-407 SKEGTR
+407 SKEGAR

-427 VLESIKNHPHYQAPL
+427 VLEAIKNHPHYQAPL
-442 EGENVGRGIAIG
+442 EKNVGRGVAIG
-454 FWFNYGGQSSC
+454 FWFNHGGQSSC

-490 IAMQA
+490 VAMQA

-515 VGFTEG
+515 IGYTEG

-542 KTQMIQRAAKI
+542 KSQMIQRAAEI

-558 KSVSY
+558 KSVNY
-563 ENGFIKTSKHQMSFK
+563 ENGIIKSAKHQMSFK

-596 ITPAGEGGAFA
+596 ITPAGEGGGFA
-607 GNIVDIKV
+607 GNIVDLKI

-664 TDEGR
+664 TNEGR

-679 MPIAMDVPLIETVIV
+679 MPIAMDVPLIDTVIV

-721 NAINNAMGLRMTE
+721 NAINNATGLRMTE
-734 LPMKPNKLIELIWG
+734 LPMKPNKLMELIWE

>member
-14 PIRHDGIDKVTGDAK
+14 PVRHDGIEKVTGDAK

-35 PRGVLY
+35 PQGVLY

-46 SPYAHAIIKSIDVS
+46 SPYAHAMIKSIDVS

-102 LATKKVLYPGHPVA
+102 LATKKVLYVGHPVA

-148 GIKKD
+148 GIRKD
-153 AAILHPD
+153 AAILHPN
-160 TRSKA
+160 TRSKT
-165 VENGTKSTNI
+165 VGNGTKPTNI
-175 EDHLIHEK
+175 EDHIIHEK

-194 IIIEREFNTSTVHQ
+194 IIIEREFNTATVHQ

-222 DERVQIWCST
+222 DGRVQIWCST
-232 QGPFDIRDETAAIL
+232 QGPFDIRDETATIL

-272 SPVAAHLSRKS
+272 SPVAALLSRKS
-283 GHPVRIIHTRAED
+283 GHPVRIIHTRSED

-315 KEGKITA
+315 KEGKIIA

-335 DSMVSAGSQCIF
+335 DSMVASGAKCIF

-355 KVEGIGV
+355 KIEAVGV

-387 IDEIC
+387 VDEIC
-392 TNLKIDPVEFRLQNA
+392 TTLKIDPVEFRLQNA

-427 VLESIKNHPHYQAPL
+427 VLEAIKNHPHYQAPL
-442 EGENVGRGIAIG
+442 EKNVGRGVAIG
-454 FWFNYGGQSSC
+454 FWFNHGGQSSC

-490 IAMQA
+490 VAMQA

-515 VGFTEG
+515 IGFTEG

-531 GWAAIE
+531 GWAAIK

-542 KTQMIQRAAKI
+542 KSQMIQRAAEI

-558 KSVSY
+558 KSVDY
-563 ENGFIKTSKHQMSFK
+563 ENGIIKSAKHQMSFK

-596 ITPAGEGGAFA
+596 ITPAGEGGGFA
-607 GNIVDIKV
+607 GNIVDLKI

-640 YVEGQM
+640 SVEGQM

-664 TDEGR
+664 TNEGR

-679 MPIAMDVPLIETVIV
+679 MPIAMDVPLIDTVIV

-721 NAINNAMGLRMTE
+721 NAINNATGLRMTE
-734 LPMKPNKLIELIWG
+734 LPMKPNKLMELIWE

>member
-14 PIRHDGIDKVTGDAK
+14 PVRHDGIEKVTGDAK

-35 PRGVLY
+35 PQGVLY

-46 SPYAHAIIKSIDVS
+46 SPYAHAMIKSIDVS

-102 LATKKVLYPGHPVA
+102 LATKKVLYVGHPVA

-148 GIKKD
+148 GIRKD
-153 AAILHPD
+153 AAILHPN
-160 TRSKA
+160 TRSKT
-165 VENGTKSTNI
+165 VGNGTKPTNI
-175 EDHLIHEK
+175 EDHIIHEK

-194 IIIEREFNTSTVHQ
+194 IIIEREFNTATVHQ

-222 DERVQIWCST
+222 DGRVQIWCST
-232 QGPFDIRDETAAIL
+232 QGPFDLRDETATIL

-272 SPVAAHLSRKS
+272 SPVAALLSRKS
-283 GHPVRIIHTRAED
+283 GHPVRIIHTRSED

-315 KEGKITA
+315 KEGKIIA

-335 DSMVSAGSQCIF
+335 DSMVASGAKCIF

-355 KVEGIGV
+355 KIEAVGV

-387 IDEIC
+387 VDEIC
-392 TNLKIDPVEFRLQNA
+392 TTLKIDPVEFRLQNA

-427 VLESIKNHPHYQAPL
+427 VLEAIKNHPHYQAPL
-442 EGENVGRGIAIG
+442 EKNVGRGVAIG
-454 FWFNYGGQSSC
+454 FWFNHGGQSSC

-490 IAMQA
+490 VAMQA

-515 VGFTEG
+515 IGYTEG

-531 GWAAIE
+531 GWAAIK

-542 KTQMIQRAAKI
+542 KSQMIQRAAEI

-558 KSVSY
+558 KSVDY
-563 ENGFIKTSKHQMSFK
+563 ENGIIKSAKHQMSFK

-596 ITPAGEGGAFA
+596 ITPAGEGGGFA
-607 GNIVDIKV
+607 GNIVDLKI

-664 TDEGR
+664 TNEGR

-679 MPIAMDVPLIETVIV
+679 MPIAMDVPLIDTVIV
-694 EVPNPGHPYG
+694 EVPNPGHPFG

-710 VNIVPPPAAIA
+710 ANIVPPPAALA
-721 NAINNAMGLRMTE
+721 HAIYSATGFRPNQ
-734 LPMKPNKLIELIWG
+734 LPMSPPNLAKVWG
-748 NKQK
+748 NSNGK

>member
-1 MSQNNGYSVIGTR
+1 MSQDNGYSVIGTR
-14 PIRHDGIDKVTGDAK
+14 PVRHDGIDKVTGDAK

-35 PRGVLY
+35 PQGVLY

-46 SPYAHAIIKSIDVS
+46 SPYAHAMIKSIDVS

-79 PGEDKEIKVGEATK
+79 PGEDKGIKVGEATK

-102 LATKKVLYPGHPVA
+102 LATKKVLYVGHPVA

-139 ISHSLTALD
+139 IAHSLTALD
-148 GIKKD
+148 GIRKD
-153 AAILHPD
+153 AAILHPN
-160 TRSKA
+160 TRSTT
-165 VENGTKSTNI
+165 VGNGTKPTNI
-175 EDHLIHEK
+175 EDHIIHEK

-194 IIIEREFNTSTVHQ
+194 IIIEREFNTATVHQ

-222 DERVQIWCST
+222 DGRVQIWCST
-232 QGPFDIRDETAAIL
+232 QGPFDLRDETATIL

-272 SPVAAHLSRKS
+272 SPVAALLSRKS
-283 GHPVRIIHTRAED
+283 GHPVRIIHTRSED

-315 KEGKITA
+315 KEGKIIA

-335 DSMVSAGSQCIF
+335 DSMVASGAKCIF

-355 KVEGIGV
+355 KIEAVGV

-387 IDEIC
+387 VDEIC
-392 TNLKIDPVEFRLQNA
+392 TTLKIDPVEFRLQNA

-427 VLESIKNHPHYQAPL
+427 VLEAIKNHPHYQAPL
-442 EGENVGRGIAIG
+442 EKNVGRGVAIG
-454 FWFNYGGQSSC
+454 FWFNHGGQSSC

-490 IAMQA
+490 VAMQA

-515 VGFTEG
+515 IGYTEG

-542 KTQMIQRAAKI
+542 KSQMIQRAAEI

-558 KSVSY
+558 KSVNY
-563 ENGFIKTSKHQMSFK
+563 ENGIIKSAKHQMSFK

-596 ITPAGEGGAFA
+596 ITPAGEGGGFA
-607 GNIVDIKV
+607 GNIVDLKI

-664 TDEGR
+664 TNEGR

-679 MPIAMDVPLIETVIV
+679 MPIAMDVPLIDTVIV

-721 NAINNAMGLRMTE
+721 NAINNATGLRMTE
-734 LPMKPNKLIELIWG
+734 LPMKPNKLMELIWE

>member
-1 MSQNNGYSVIGTR
+1 MSQDNGYSVIGTR
-14 PIRHDGIDKVTGDAK
+14 PVRHDGIDKVTGDAK

-35 PRGVLY
+35 PQGVLY

-46 SPYAHAIIKSIDVS
+46 SPYAHAMIKSIDVS

-79 PGEDKEIKVGEATK
+79 PGEDKGIKVGEATK

-102 LATKKVLYPGHPVA
+102 LATKKVLYVGHPVA

-139 ISHSLTALD
+139 IAHSLTALD
-148 GIKKD
+148 GIRKD
-153 AAILHPD
+153 AAILHPN
-160 TRSKA
+160 TRSTT
-165 VENGTKSTNI
+165 VGNGTKPTNI
-175 EDHLIHEK
+175 EDHIIHEK

-194 IIIEREFNTSTVHQ
+194 IIIEREFNTATVHQ

-222 DERVQIWCST
+222 DGRVQIWCST
-232 QGPFDIRDETAAIL
+232 QGPFDIRDETATIL

-272 SPVAAHLSRKS
+272 SPVAALLSRKS
-283 GHPVRIIHTRAED
+283 GHPVRIIHTRSED

-315 KEGKITA
+315 KEGKIIA

-335 DSMVSAGSQCIF
+335 DSMVASGAKCIF

-355 KVEGIGV
+355 KIEAVGV

-387 IDEIC
+387 VDEIC
-392 TNLKIDPVEFRLQNA
+392 TTLKIDPVEFRLQNA

-427 VLESIKNHPHYQAPL
+427 VLEAIKNHPHYQAPL
-442 EGENVGRGIAIG
+442 EKNVGRGVAIG
-454 FWFNYGGQSSC
+454 FWFNHGGQSSC

-490 IAMQA
+490 VAMQA

-515 VGFTEG
+515 IGYTEG

-542 KTQMIQRAAKI
+542 KSQMIQRAAEI

-558 KSVSY
+558 KSVNY
-563 ENGFIKTSKHQMSFK
+563 ENGIIKSAKHQMSFK

-596 ITPAGEGGAFA
+596 ITPAGEGGGFA
-607 GNIVDIKV
+607 GNIVDLKI

-664 TDEGR
+664 TNEGR

-679 MPIAMDVPLIETVIV
+679 MPIAMDVPLIDTVIV

-721 NAINNAMGLRMTE
+721 NAINNATGLRMTE
-734 LPMKPNKLIELIWG
+734 LPMKPNKLMELIWE

>member
-14 PIRHDGIDKVTGDAK
+14 PVRHDGIEKVTGDAK

-35 PRGVLY
+35 PQGVLY

-46 SPYAHAIIKSIDVS
+46 SPYAHAMIKSIDVS

-79 PGEDKEIKVGEATK
+79 PGEDKGIKVGEATK

-102 LATKKVLYPGHPVA
+102 LATKKVLYVGHPVA

-148 GIKKD
+148 GIRKD
-153 AAILHPD
+153 AAILHPN
-160 TRSKA
+160 TRSTT
-165 VENGTKSTNI
+165 VGNGTKPTNI
-175 EDHLIHEK
+175 EDHIIHEK

-194 IIIEREFNTSTVHQ
+194 IIIEREFNTATVHQ

-222 DERVQIWCST
+222 DGRVQIWCST
-232 QGPFDIRDETAAIL
+232 QGPFDIRDETATIL

-272 SPVAAHLSRKS
+272 SPVAALLSRKS
-283 GHPVRIIHTRAED
+283 GHPVRIIHTRSED

-315 KEGKITA
+315 KEGKIIA

-335 DSMVSAGSQCIF
+335 DSMVASGAKCIF

-355 KVEGIGV
+355 KIEAVGV

-387 IDEIC
+387 VDEIC
-392 TNLKIDPVEFRLQNA
+392 TTLKIDPVEFRLQNA

-427 VLESIKNHPHYQAPL
+427 VLEAIKNHPHYQAPL
-442 EGENVGRGIAIG
+442 EKNVGRGVAIG
-454 FWFNYGGQSSC
+454 FWFNHGGQSSC

-490 IAMQA
+490 VAMQA

-515 VGFTEG
+515 IGFTEG

-531 GWAAIE
+531 GWAAIK

-542 KTQMIQRAAKI
+542 KSQMIQRAAEI

-558 KSVSY
+558 KSVNY
-563 ENGFIKTSKHQMSFK
+563 ENGIIKSAKHQMSFK

-596 ITPAGEGGAFA
+596 ITPAGEGGGFA
-607 GNIVDIKV
+607 GNIVDLKI

-679 MPIAMDVPLIETVIV
+679 MPIAMDVPLIDTVIV

-721 NAINNAMGLRMTE
+721 NAINNATGLRMTE
-734 LPMKPNKLIELIWG
+734 LPMKPNKLMELIWE

>member
-14 PIRHDGIDKVTGDAK
+14 PVRHDGIDKVTGDAK

-35 PRGVLY
+35 PQGVLY

-46 SPYAHAIIKSIDVS
+46 SPYAHAMIKSIDVS

-79 PGEDKEIKVGEATK
+79 PGEDKGIKVGEATK

-102 LATKKVLYPGHPVA
+102 LATKKVLYVGHPVA

-139 ISHSLTALD
+139 IAHSLTALD
-148 GIKKD
+148 GIRKD
-153 AAILHPD
+153 AAILHPN
-160 TRSKA
+160 TRSTT
-165 VENGTKSTNI
+165 VGNGTKPTNI
-175 EDHLIHEK
+175 EDHIIHEK

-194 IIIEREFNTSTVHQ
+194 IIIEREFNTATVHQ

-222 DERVQIWCST
+222 DGRVQIWCST
-232 QGPFDIRDETAAIL
+232 QGPFDIRDETATIL

-272 SPVAAHLSRKS
+272 SPVAALLSRKS
-283 GHPVRIIHTRAED
+283 GHPVRIIHTRSED

-315 KEGKITA
+315 KEGKIIA

-335 DSMVSAGSQCIF
+335 DSMVASGAKCIF

-355 KVEGIGV
+355 KIEAVGV

-387 IDEIC
+387 VDEIC
-392 TNLKIDPVEFRLQNA
+392 TTLKIDPVEFRLQNA

-427 VLESIKNHPHYQAPL
+427 VLEAIKNHPHYQAPL
-442 EGENVGRGIAIG
+442 EKNVGRGVAIG
-454 FWFNYGGQSSC
+454 FWFNHGGQSSC

-490 IAMQA
+490 VAMQA

-515 VGFTEG
+515 IGYTEG

-542 KTQMIQRAAKI
+542 KSQMIQRAAEI

-558 KSVSY
+558 KSVNY
-563 ENGFIKTSKHQMSFK
+563 ENGIIKSAKHQMSFK

-596 ITPAGEGGAFA
+596 ITPAGEGGGFA
-607 GNIVDIKV
+607 GNIVDLKI

-679 MPIAMDVPLIETVIV
+679 MPIAMDVPLIDTVIV
-694 EVPNPGHPYG
+694 EVPNPGHPFG

-710 VNIVPPPAAIA
+710 ANIVPPPAALA
-721 NAINNAMGLRMTE
+721 HAIYSATGFRPNQ
-734 LPMKPNKLIELIWG
+734 LPMSPPNLAKVWG
-748 NKQK
+748 NSNGK

>member
-1 MSQNNGYSVIGTR
+1 MVASG
-14 PIRHDGIDKVTGDAK
+14 AK
-29 YGADIF
+29 
-35 PRGVLY
+35 
-41 GKILR
+41 
-46 SPYAHAIIKSIDVS
+46 
-60 AAKKLQGVKAI
+60 
-71 VTGNDLLP
+71 
-79 PGEDKEIKVGEATK
+79 
-93 NLKYIREAT
+93 
-102 LATKKVLYPGHPVA
+102 
-116 AVAADNPHIAEEA
+116 
-129 ISLIK
+129 
-134 VTYEQ
+134 
-139 ISHSLTALD
+139 
-148 GIKKD
+148 
-153 AAILHPD
+153 
-160 TRSKA
+160 
-165 VENGTKSTNI
+165 
-175 EDHLIHEK
+175 
-183 GDIEKGFAEAD
+183 
-194 IIIEREFNTSTVHQ
+194 
-208 GYIEPHNTTVKWTN
+208 
-222 DERVQIWCST
+222 
-232 QGPFDIRDETAAIL
+232 
-246 GIPVSKVK
+246 
-254 LTPMEIGGGFGG
+254 
-266 KFSAYA
+266 
-272 SPVAAHLSRKS
+272 
-283 GHPVRIIHTRAED
+283 
-296 LEATGPTPGSYIK
+296 
-309 CKIGAS
+309 
-315 KEGKITA
+315 
-322 AYAYLAY
+322 
-329 EAGAYP
+329 
-335 DSMVSAGSQCIF
+335 CIF

-355 KVEGIGV
+355 KIEAVGV

-387 IDEIC
+387 VDEIC
-392 TNLKIDPVEFRLQNA
+392 TTLKIDPVEFRLQNA

-427 VLESIKNHPHYQAPL
+427 VLEAIKNHPHYQAPL
-442 EGENVGRGIAIG
+442 EKNVGRGVAIG
-454 FWFNYGGQSSC
+454 FWFNHGGQSSC

-490 IAMQA
+490 VAMQA

-515 VGFTEG
+515 IGFTEG

-531 GWAAIE
+531 GWAAIK

-542 KTQMIQRAAKI
+542 KSQMIQRAAEI

-558 KSVSY
+558 KSVDY
-563 ENGFIKTSKHQMSFK
+563 ENGIIKSAKHQMSFK

-596 ITPAGEGGAFA
+596 ITPAGEGGGFA
-607 GNIVDIKV
+607 GNIVDLKI

-679 MPIAMDVPLIETVIV
+679 MPIAMDVPLIDTVIV

-721 NAINNAMGLRMTE
+721 NAINNATGLRMTE
-734 LPMKPNKLIELIWG
+734 LPMKPNKLMELIWE